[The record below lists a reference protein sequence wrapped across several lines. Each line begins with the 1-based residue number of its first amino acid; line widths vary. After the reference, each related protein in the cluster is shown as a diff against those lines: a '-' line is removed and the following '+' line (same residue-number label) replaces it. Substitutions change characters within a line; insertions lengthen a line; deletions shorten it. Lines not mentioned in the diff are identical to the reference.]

1 MARGELLQLEGGLGE
16 TGDRAGPRRGERR
29 EERGERRR
37 GEERG
42 GEERREEEMEV
53 VGAERAWKTS
63 TE

>member
-37 GEERG
+37 GEERA
-42 GEERREEEMEV
+42 EREV